1 MFKYFGTSK
10 VYILNG
16 GLKKWKKEKRILSK
30 KIQIPKKGKFKS
42 KILHKYLSK
51 KNDILKKLENK
62 NYVIIDARSE
72 NRFLGIEKEPRKNVR
87 KGKIPNSKN
96 LVWKKLINED
106 GTMKSNNKLNKI
118 FNNLQLSKKNR
129 IISTCGSG
137 ITACIINIALAKMN
151 FSNISVYDGSWA
163 EWGSDKKLPI
173 E

>member
-1 MFKYFGTSK
+1 M
-10 VYILNG
+10 
-16 GLKKWKKEKRILSK
+16 WK
-30 KIQIPKKGKFKS
+30 Q
-42 KILHKYLSK
+42 
-51 KNDILKKLENK
+51 
-62 NYVIIDARSE
+62 
-72 NRFLGIEKEPRKNVR
+72 
-87 KGKIPNSKN
+87 
-96 LVWKKLINED
+96 LINKD